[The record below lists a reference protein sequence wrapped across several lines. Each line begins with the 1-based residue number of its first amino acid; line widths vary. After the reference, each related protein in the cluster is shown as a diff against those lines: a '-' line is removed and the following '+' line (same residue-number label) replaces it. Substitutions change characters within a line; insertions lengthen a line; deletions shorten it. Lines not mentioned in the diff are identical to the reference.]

1 MSSRVKQPVAV
12 DSEHSL
18 RSLGKD
24 LVVAGVGDL
33 VWVLFLVLV
42 LMILRKVFELWLC
55 WLHSPHLCYW
65 TWIGYCCCCCY

>member
-1 MSSRVKQPVAV
+1 MSMSSRVKQPVAV

-33 VWVLFLVLV
+33 VGVLFLL
-42 LMILRKVFELWLC
+42 
-55 WLHSPHLCYW
+55 
-65 TWIGYCCCCCY
+65 